1 MPLYFKIDDDHKRI
15 YTRCEGIVT
24 YDELRA
30 HMNAE
35 VGAEAA
41 SYSEVFDCSDAV
53 TSITENEIIGL
64 AAERE
69 EVALRQ
75 KPGPVAVVAT
85 DDDFFNKLQMFD
97 SLTEQ
102 IRPMQLFRYTI
113 PAERWLDEISHRWGD
128 A

>member
-1 MPLYFKIDDDHKRI
+1 MPISYEIDHVSRRV

-24 YDELRA
+24 YDEFRA

-35 VGAEAA
+35 AGMEAA
-41 SYSEVFDCSDAV
+41 SYGEIFDCSNAV
-53 TSITENEIIGL
+53 TTITENEIVGL

-85 DDDFFNKLQMFD
+85 DHNFFNVLQLFD

-102 IRPMQLFRYTI
+102 IRPMQLFRHVA
-113 PAERWLDEISHRWGD
+113 PAEQWLDEVTHRWGD
-128 A
+128 E